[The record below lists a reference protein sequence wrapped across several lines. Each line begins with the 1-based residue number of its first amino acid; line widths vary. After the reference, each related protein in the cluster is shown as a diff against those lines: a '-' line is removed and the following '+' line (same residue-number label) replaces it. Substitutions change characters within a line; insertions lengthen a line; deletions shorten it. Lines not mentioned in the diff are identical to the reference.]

1 VGQIAEKAVFL
12 TILHCIFS
20 AELTKMHSFR
30 LFFGNFAHRERI
42 LYIFFLLSLL
52 LAWGC
57 WYSCCGSC
65 TRRCPNKFLGFVGW
79 DWWRK
84 RNGRNF
90 CTQLYV

>member
-1 VGQIAEKAVFL
+1 VISVGQIAEKAVCMSVFL

-20 AELTKMHSFR
+20 AEFTKTHSFR
-30 LFFGNFAHRERI
+30 LFFWRFCPLA
-42 LYIFFLLSLL
+42 LL